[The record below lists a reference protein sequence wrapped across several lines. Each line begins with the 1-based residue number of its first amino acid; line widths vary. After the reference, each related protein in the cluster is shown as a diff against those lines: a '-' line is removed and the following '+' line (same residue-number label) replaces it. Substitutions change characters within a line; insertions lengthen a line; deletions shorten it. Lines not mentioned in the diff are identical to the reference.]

1 MEEKFKYWK
10 ANTKRNASSISKIKV
25 SLKYPPNNGEYS
37 EIKVHSKIN
46 EILNIFSSLQFT
58 NSSVIVILGQL
69 CLVEIIVRKTPAT
82 LKNQPNGT
90 AKMFTVS
97 ANKGGTV

>member
-46 EILNIFSSLQFT
+46 EILNIFSAYNKKSKSTAAKLIKGE
-58 NSSVIVILGQL
+58 NSKNVKGKYY
-69 CLVEIIVRKTPAT
+69 IIIKRRFRISQKYKQK
-82 LKNQPNGT
+82 L
-90 AKMFTVS
+90 FII
-97 ANKGGTV
+97 